1 MIFHF
6 HLNGPRFTPEIAIT
20 AISDGVS
27 ESDEVYYEK
36 HKGRKLM
43 RFKQCHV
50 CNDMKKQGAKVLL
63 YSEPKPLKEKAE
75 PAET

>member
-1 MIFHF
+1 M
-6 HLNGPRFTPEIAIT
+6 
-20 AISDGVS
+20 SDGVS
-27 ESDEVYYEK
+27 ESDEVFYQE

-75 PAET
+75 PA

>member
-27 ESDEVYYEK
+27 ESDEDNYKK

-63 YSEPKPLKEKAE
+63 YSEPKPLKEKAG
-75 PAET
+75 PA